1 MEAAYR
7 FFKAASE
14 QVEMVL
20 CLEFVSDLSIGTAPS
35 DQSCSWSTGSL
46 AEKFQR
52 VPHALLTMVRE
63 GDFNWPR
70 RTSRHLFS
78 RRTDLQKKIGFAAVQ
93 ELSTYSNTYYFVT
106 GKHHQDS

>member
-7 FFKAASE
+7 FFRAASE

-35 DQSCSWSTGSL
+35 DHSCSWSTGSL

-78 RRTDLQKKIGFAAVQ
+78 RRTDLQKKIGFAAVK
-93 ELSTYSNTYYFVT
+93 ELSTYSNTIL
-106 GKHHQDS
+106 